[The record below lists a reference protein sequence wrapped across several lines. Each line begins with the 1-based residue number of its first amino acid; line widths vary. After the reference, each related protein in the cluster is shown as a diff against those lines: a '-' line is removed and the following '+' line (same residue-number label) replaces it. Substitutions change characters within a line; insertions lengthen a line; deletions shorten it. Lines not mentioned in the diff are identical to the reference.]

1 MSTGSARDVPVM
13 TRGEPLPLGATL
25 SASGINFAVYARSAA
40 QVELCVFDAN
50 TQAELYRIVL
60 PAHTAGV
67 WHGFLPSPWAQTGL
81 LYGWR
86 VHGKYQPAHGFR
98 FNPNK
103 LLIDPYARQLQGEF
117 QWHPSVFG
125 YEGKET
131 DDIANTQDSAPYIPK
146 SVVTDSMFDWQGDYP
161 PSIPWRDT
169 IIYEAHVRGFTQLH
183 PKVPEVQRG
192 TYLGLAH
199 PAVIEHLK
207 QLGITAVELMP
218 VQEFISEEFLA
229 KKSLTNYWGYN
240 SIAWFAP
247 ARAYA
252 SQPSQAVTEFK
263 TVVRT
268 LHAAGIEVILD
279 VVFNHTAEG
288 SEFGPTLSWR
298 GLGNGSY
305 YFLEKENLRH
315 YVNRSGCGNTLA
327 VHHPAAEQMIL
338 DCLKYWVEEMHV
350 DGFRFDLAPVLG
362 QNDHQ
367 HFSNHARFFQ
377 QLQQAP
383 ELRYIKLLAE
393 PWDVGAGGYQ
403 LGHFPR
409 GWSEWNDS
417 YRDTMRS
424 FWCARN
430 GNLGGFAE
438 RFAGSSDV
446 FRGLGRKPTASINF
460 ISCHDG
466 FTLHDVVSY
475 NHKHNAANLEDNNDG
490 HNHNLS
496 WNCGAEG
503 ETHDPHV
510 MKLRKQQQRNLL
522 ATLLFSQGVPMLCAG
537 DEFSRTQRGNN
548 NAYCQDNE
556 INWLDWSLLNTHA
569 DLFDFVRQLVQLRKR
584 TPGFRRDTFL
594 KGSRGHGHEH
604 KDISWRHP
612 DGHELQMADWH
623 NTSATCIGIL
633 IGQAFTDLSGES
645 FGHVYLLCNT
655 GDSAVQFSLP
665 TPVRHLKWQL
675 VFDTSLDSPFKNAA
689 QISESYVVQPHSM
702 AMLTDGMPERRTNYR
717 DTGVGDVA

>member
-1 MSTGSARDVPVM
+1 MSTESVHDVPVM

-40 QVELCVFDAN
+40 QVQLCVFDAT

-103 LLIDPYARQLQGEF
+103 LLIDPYARQLHGEF
-117 QWHPSVFG
+117 HWHPSVFG

-131 DDIANTQDSAPYIPK
+131 DDSANAQDSAPYIPK

-161 PSIPWRDT
+161 PSIPWRDS
-169 IIYEAHVRGFTQLH
+169 IIYEVHVKGFTQLH
-183 PKVPEVQRG
+183 PKVPEAQRG

-199 PAVIEHLK
+199 PAVIQHLK

-247 ARAYA
+247 ARDYA

-263 TVVRT
+263 TMVRA

-288 SEFGPTLSWR
+288 NEFGPTLSWR
-298 GLGNGSY
+298 GLGNSSY
-305 YFLEKENLRH
+305 YFLEKENSRH
-315 YVNRSGCGNTLA
+315 YVNRSGCGNTVA

-367 HFSNHARFFQ
+367 HFSSHARFFQ
-377 QLQQAP
+377 QLKQAP

-403 LGHFPR
+403 LGHFPT

-417 YRDTMRS
+417 YRDTMRG

-460 ISCHDG
+460 VSCHDG

-496 WNCGAEG
+496 WNCGVEG

-556 INWLDWSLLNTHA
+556 INWLDWSLLNTHS
-569 DLFDFVRQLVQLRKR
+569 DLFEFVRQLVQLRKR

-612 DGHELQMADWH
+612 EGHELQMADWH
-623 NTSATCIGIL
+623 NASATCIGVL

-645 FGHVYLLCNT
+645 FGHVYLLFNT
-655 GDSAVQFSLP
+655 GGSAVQFNLP

-689 QISESYVVQPHSM
+689 HIIESYVVQPHSM